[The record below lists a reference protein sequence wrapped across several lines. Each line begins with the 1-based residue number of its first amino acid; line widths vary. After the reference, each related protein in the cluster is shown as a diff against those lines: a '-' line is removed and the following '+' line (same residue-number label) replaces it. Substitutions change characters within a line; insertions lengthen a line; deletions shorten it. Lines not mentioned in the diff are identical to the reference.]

1 LKANIMTGALKIAGK
16 TVARG
21 QRLSIN
27 IPVARLYNHTEMTM
41 PVHVLR
47 GKKDGPRLFVCA
59 AIHGDEIIGVE
70 IIRRLLKLKTLGR
83 LRGTLI
89 AVPVVNVYGFIN
101 QTRYLPDRRD
111 LNRFFPGSETGSL
124 TSRLANI
131 FMEEIV
137 ANCTHGI
144 DLHAGSH
151 HRINLPHIRACF
163 DNPETEKLAFAFG
176 APVILNADLRDGS
189 LRQAAEAQ
197 GIPLLLYEAGEAL
210 RFDELAVRAGVKG
223 ILAVMRSLDML
234 PTRGAKSSRI
244 LPVVASSTSW
254 VRASASGIFRTQ
266 IRLGGKIGMN
276 QKIGEIA
283 DPFDEHETAVIASAA
298 GIVIGRLNIPLVHKG
313 DALFH
318 VAGFDDSVAASES
331 LDDFREE
338 IKVALPL
345 PSENTTRKEI

>member
-1 LKANIMTGALKIAGK
+1 MSSALKIAGK
-16 TVARG
+16 QIARG

-27 IPVARLYNHTEMTM
+27 IPVARLYTHTEMTM

-47 GKKDGPRLFVCA
+47 AKKDGPHLFVSA

-70 IIRRLLKLKTLGR
+70 IIRRLLKLKALGR
-83 LRGTLI
+83 MRGTLI

-101 QTRYLPDRRD
+101 HTRYLPDRRD
-111 LNRFFPGSETGSL
+111 LNRFFPGSEKGSL

-137 ANCTHGI
+137 TNCTHGI

-151 HRINLPHIRACF
+151 HRINLPHIRACL
-163 DNPETEKLAFAFG
+163 DKPETEKLAFAFG

-189 LRQAAEAQ
+189 LRQAVEEA
-197 GIPLLLYEAGEAL
+197 GIPMLLYEAGEAL
-210 RFDELAVRAGVKG
+210 RFDEFAVRAGVRG
-223 ILAVMRSLDML
+223 ILAVMRSIGML
-234 PTRGAKSSRI
+234 STRGVKTSRI

-254 VRASASGIFRTQ
+254 VRAPSSGILRTQ
-266 IRLGGKIGMN
+266 IPLGGKITIN
-276 QKIGEIA
+276 QRIGEIA
-283 DPFDEHETAVIASAA
+283 DPFDEHETALISPVA
-298 GIVIGRLNIPLVHKG
+298 GIVIGRTNLPLVHKG

-318 VAGFDDSVAASES
+318 IAGFDDSVAVSES

-338 IKVALPL
+338 IKGSI
-345 PSENTTRKEI
+345 PSPTGT